1 MTLSVSFQE
10 IYDILVAKTGKKI
23 LLKTV
28 NDKTVTVGYEQKM
41 RVSMI
46 GTVHKIVWL
55 NITVEKL
62 QNEELHLSYDAGRG
76 GDLLIKILLAII
88 PTSKYSDY
96 VDIGKDK
103 HVVVHLQ
110 KIDKVRQVLQ
120 QITVNDIR
128 FQDTTVVIMF
138 NL

>member
-10 IYDILVAKTGKKI
+10 IYDILVAKIGKKI

-41 RVSMI
+41 RVPMI

-76 GDLLIKILLAII
+76 VTCLSRYCWPSFQHRSTLTIW
-88 PTSKYSDY
+88 TSVRIGTSSY
-96 VDIGKDK
+96 VYK
-103 HVVVHLQ
+103 
-110 KIDKVRQVLQ
+110 R
-120 QITVNDIR
+120 
-128 FQDTTVVIMF
+128 
-138 NL
+138 